1 MSGTGIGD
9 AARRA
14 FRAAVRSESRRPPQA
29 EVEALLAALRAR
41 YGSSFVAAI
50 YYGSCRR
57 AEIVEGLV
65 DLHVLVTDEVQAL
78 GPIAGVACKVLPPN
92 VYYLEA
98 AHGRD
103 TVRCKY
109 AVIGLDTFRRACTR
123 RAFHSYFWARYA
135 QPVSVVGCVPAVQE
149 SIEESLVDALATY
162 FSRVIPAFP
171 AEDDPV
177 DLWVRSLAL
186 CYNCELRPEGQGRS
200 RTLVDAHAEYY
211 RETARAALAER
222 SSVLGAQSPRGAASR
237 WRWRAIWGKAVSLGR
252 LLKGLATFDGG
263 LDYAV
268 WKLERHTGRHIDVP
282 DAVRAQPW
290 LRIWPMLFRLWR
302 EGVFR

>member
-1 MSGTGIGD
+1 MSGTGLSA
-9 AARRA
+9 AARTA
-14 FRAAVRSESRRPPQA
+14 FRTCVRGESRRVPQA
-29 EVEALLAALRAR
+29 EVEALLDVLRAR
-41 YGSSFVAAI
+41 YGACFVAAI

-57 AEIVEGLV
+57 AETVEGLV

-78 GPIAGVACKVLPPN
+78 GPTAGTACRLLPPN

-98 AHGRD
+98 EHAGE

-109 AVIGLDTFRRACTR
+109 AVIGVDAFRRSCTR

-135 QPVSVVGCVPAVQE
+135 QPVSVIGCAPAVQE
-149 SIEESLVDALATY
+149 MIDESLVDALATY

-171 AEDDPV
+171 DEDDPLE
-177 DLWVRSLAL
+177 LWVRSLAL
-186 CYNCELRPEGQGRS
+186 CYTCELRPEGQDRS

-211 RETARAALAER
+211 REAAEAALAER
-222 SSVLGAQSPRGAASR
+222 SSVLGAQSPHGAALR
-237 WRWRAIWGKAVSLGR
+237 WRLRAIWGKAVSLGR

-268 WKLERHTGRHIDVP
+268 WKLERHTGRRIDVP

-290 LRIWPMLFRLWR
+290 LRIWPVLFRLWR